1 VKKHTPDA
9 LVREKPSETREA
21 EEPMAI
27 GNCSRTLFVEDHEDT
42 REVMSGL
49 LSRSGLKVD
58 QARDAKGALALAERA
73 EYDLLLIDI
82 GLPGM
87 NGLELRKTLCRDRK
101 VPSIAITAYAYPK
114 DVESCLE
121 AGFDRCLVKPV
132 GFDKLLA
139 AIEEVCSTPPSPP
152 TTRGSDATRM

>member
-1 VKKHTPDA
+1 
-9 LVREKPSETREA
+9 
-21 EEPMAI
+21 MAI
-27 GNCSRTLFVEDHEDT
+27 GNCNRTLFVEDHEDT

-49 LSRSGLKVD
+49 LSRSGLTVD

-73 EYDLLLIDI
+73 DYDLLLIDI

-87 NGLELRKTLCRDRK
+87 NGLDLLKKLCTDRK

-114 DVESCLE
+114 DVESCLA

-132 GFDKLLA
+132 GFDKLLK
-139 AIEEVCSTPPSPP
+139 AIEEVCGKGEGP
-152 TTRGSDATRM
+152 TQVDDATRM